1 MPKKTKSFGWSCS
14 ECYPDSSGDELK
26 NPPYEF
32 DEDLGNEGTNRRRR
46 QKRQAAS
53 KALLASSSANNS
65 DEESQI
71 MRKVIQE
78 SVETAAQ
85 QKIANG
91 LNEQREDLIAKAA
104 AKAERKRKKKEEKAR
119 RKAEKKAEKKRIL
132 EAQNGE
138 EADDD
143 SDIQVVEES
152 NGVCTVS
159 IEPKPIKLTIKTNG
173 HHHHDS
179 KRLKTSPPTPKPRDV
194 MTQCDQCSG
203 PGNNANLV
211 RCDDCR
217 KCFHFACL
225 YPPLK
230 KSPKVPGY
238 GWTCIDC
245 SANSDWN
252 LD

>member
-1 MPKKTKSFGWSCS
+1 M
-14 ECYPDSSGDELK
+14 K
-26 NPPYEF
+26 NPPLEF
-32 DEDLGNEGTNRRRR
+32 DEDLSNEGTNRRRR
-46 QKRQAAS
+46 QRRQAAS

-71 MRKVIQE
+71 MKKVIKE

-132 EAQNGE
+132 EAQNGD

-143 SDIQVVEES
+143 SDIQVIEES

-173 HHHHDS
+173 HQDS
-179 KRLKTSPPTPKPRDV
+179 SQFKYKRLKTAPSPKPKPDV
-194 MTQCDQCSG
+194 MTQCDQCSE

-211 RCDDCR
+211 RCDDCC

-238 GWTCIDC
+238 GWTCVDC
-245 SANSDWN
+245 SQNSDWN
-252 LD
+252 LDA